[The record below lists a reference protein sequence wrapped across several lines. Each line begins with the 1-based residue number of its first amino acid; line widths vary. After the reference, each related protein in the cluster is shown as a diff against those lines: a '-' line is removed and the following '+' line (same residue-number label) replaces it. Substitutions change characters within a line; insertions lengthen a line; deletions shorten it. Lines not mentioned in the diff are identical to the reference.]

1 MCTLR
6 KVTPQDDTELA
17 SVIRSVLIELG
28 VPKTGTAYADP
39 EVDAM
44 TAAYAKSRSAYFV
57 VEEYGKVIGGGG
69 IAPLQGGEPQ
79 VCELQK
85 MYFLPE
91 ARGRGLGRQLMEKAL
106 LFAVENEFSLC
117 YIETLPYMIAAQKLY
132 RKMGFDYIEGPMGTT
147 GHTNCN
153 VWMTKSLK

>member
-6 KVTPQDDTELA
+6 KVTPQDDAELA

-44 TAAYAKSRSAYFV
+44 TAAYAKSWSACFV
-57 VEEYGKVIGGGG
+57 VEEHGKVIGGGG
-69 IAPLQGGEPQ
+69 YAPLQGGEAQ

-106 LFAVENEFSLC
+106 LFAVENEFCLC
-117 YIETLPYMIAAQKLY
+117 YIETLPYMKAAQRLY